1 MSPLILLGAAVS
13 VDADAFVRLDLVTAL
28 VPLGRPAPRA
38 GADPPALPAGG
49 PLEVGLRV
57 TNRSHRSTGLS
68 MEGTVRGFDL
78 LGSDYQFV
86 LRGPGDD
93 GSGGVVRERVAPF
106 PSRSLVGY
114 AARFGYEPGESA
126 VPYRAAVHDLF
137 DLSDPGRY
145 ELAVRPRPG
154 GPADLASHLS
164 VGPPIRPWPLVFE
177 VVPRS
182 GEASRP
188 DETPRP
194 GVEPP
199 G

>member
-38 GADPPALPAGG
+38 GAAQVADPPAVPAGG

-145 ELAVRPRPG
+145 ELAVRPRG
-154 GPADLASHLS
+154 TG
-164 VGPPIRPWPLVFE
+164 RPCQPLV
-177 VVPRS
+177 
-182 GEASRP
+182 GGAA
-188 DETPRP
+188 D
-194 GVEPP
+194 PP
-199 G
+199 VAARL